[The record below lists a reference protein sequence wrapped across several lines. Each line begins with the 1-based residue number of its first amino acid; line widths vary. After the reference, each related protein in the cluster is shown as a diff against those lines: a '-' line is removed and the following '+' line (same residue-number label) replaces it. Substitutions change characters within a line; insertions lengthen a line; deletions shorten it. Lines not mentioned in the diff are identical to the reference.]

1 LASSDDGRRILEFMN
16 SDSSVGW
23 NAIAPPDVPADRL
36 AALRAAFDATLRDSD
51 FLADAQKQGLEI
63 VPGRG
68 DEVQRVVEH
77 TLATPPDLVAHLAAI
92 IGGQN

>member
-1 LASSDDGRRILEFMN
+1 MN

-23 NAIAPPDVPADRL
+23 NAIVPPEVPADRV
-36 AALRAAFDATLRDSD
+36 AVLRSAFDATLHDPE

-68 DEVQRVVEH
+68 DEVLQVVEH
-77 TLATPPDLVAHLAAI
+77 TLATPPELVARIAAI

>member
-1 LASSDDGRRILEFMN
+1 MHRDELRIVDGRIGPE
-16 SDSSVGW
+16 
-23 NAIAPPDVPADRL
+23 VPADRV
-36 AALRAAFDATLRDSD
+36 AALRSAFDATLRDPD

-68 DEVQRVVEH
+68 DEVRDVVEH
-77 TLATPPDLVAHLAAI
+77 TLATSPELVARIAAI